1 MDKEKEGLSFIK
13 KGKDMIKQ
21 IGMYLTDRDYRFK
34 VNAAHGWTDSMP
46 DDQFLKRKF
55 EIEMGYK
62 LDLDNP
68 KTFNEKLQWLKL
80 HDRKP
85 IYTSMVDK
93 IEAKKLVSQI
103 IGEQYIIPTIGT
115 WNSVDEIDFGKLPDQ
130 FVLKCTHDSHGVI
143 ICRDKNKLDINSAKK
158 QLSEALKRNYY
169 YKFREWPYKDIQPR
183 IIGEKYMEQSGD
195 NSGNASGGLNDYK
208 LQCFNGKF
216 DNVFVAEGR
225 NTERGVRFHY
235 FDRYWNYIP
244 YCPYDDVDI
253 EALQKLK
260 PQNFDLMIEIAET
273 LARDLIQLRVDLY
286 EINGSVYFGEM
297 TFFSNS
303 GFDTDITSE
312 ADQILGGKLL
322 LPRMNV

>member
-1 MDKEKEGLSFIK
+1 
-13 KGKDMIKQ
+13 MIKHLWT
-21 IGMYLTDRDYRFK
+21 YLSDRDYRFK

-55 EIEMGYK
+55 EIEMGYP

-93 IEAKKLVSQI
+93 IEAKRLVGQI
-103 IGEQYIIPTIGT
+103 IGEQYIIPTLGT
-115 WNSVDEIDFGKLPDQ
+115 WNNADEIDFGMLPQQ

-143 ICRDKNKLDINSAKK
+143 ICRDKQKLDIEATKK
-158 QLSEALKRNYY
+158 KLSEALKRNYY
-169 YKFREWPYKDIQPR
+169 YRFREWPYKDIQPR
-183 IIGEKYMEQSGD
+183 IIGEMYMEQSEDEG
-195 NSGNASGGLNDYK
+195 SSASNGLNDYK

-225 NTERGVRFHY
+225 NSERGVRFHY
-235 FDRYWNYIP
+235 FDGDWNYIP
-244 YCPYDDVDI
+244 YCPYDDI
-253 EALQKLK
+253 EIDGLKKLK
-260 PQNFDLMIEIAET
+260 PQNWELMIEIAET

-286 EINGSVYFGEM
+286 EINGKVYFGEM

-303 GFDTDITSE
+303 GFDTDITHE
-312 ADQILGGKLL
+312 ADQILGSKLL
-322 LPRMNV
+322 LPKMNG